1 MTKVIKPQNIHRRKL
16 KYKLENTTG
25 VLQQGTRK
33 TMLSSFLQMNDR
45 NRMINEKGKFI
56 QEKTHNNHKQLTD
69 HRAIESYSEQTSSY
83 KQSMLT
89 KHREFDFYQ
98 AKCKSN
104 KVMQSSKPLGTIP
117 GSCDEVLRFF

>member
-1 MTKVIKPQNIHRRKL
+1 MTPYDQSNKTLEHSQEKIEN
-16 KYKLENTTG
+16 KLENTK
-25 VLQQGTRK
+25 QGCYSKVQGK

-83 KQSMLT
+83 K
-89 KHREFDFYQ
+89 
-98 AKCKSN
+98 
-104 KVMQSSKPLGTIP
+104 
-117 GSCDEVLRFF
+117 